1 MKKLLFILCFF
12 ATLPLFGQ
20 TKKYSWDFFDCE
32 IRDILYAVS
41 LDTGISIVA
50 DDTVKGKGS
59 FRFVG
64 DDFETGF
71 NSFLSSCRLYV
82 KKIDDVWTVSKFK
95 IEKTDNAF
103 YLDAYD
109 LLPLQVIE
117 KLSLFVSQPITY
129 ESLPTNLLNL
139 HFSAATEFE
148 LLQSLC
154 MYFTGYEVLKNER
167 GYHFAK
173 NQKMQK
179 HELSLAD
186 IVFNF
191 EADGKFFVDV
201 KNAIFT
207 EVLNK
212 FFDFI
217 CAEEK
222 KSFCIMANTDVKI
235 LRTSFVAKDY
245 LEALN
250 KLCTQNGF
258 ESVFV
263 DGIFYIVSNSG
274 AKELLISEP
283 KTWKKYKLNYLKAEK
298 FVPFVNKKV
307 GKIDQIVLPDE
318 YSVLLKVSNGEDL
331 QITELLNYV
340 DVKTQTYLLTLEYI
354 TPQDLLKFLPP
365 SVDKNSITV
374 ADDNSCIYFKGTE
387 EAYKNVCKEIS
398 LCDRPA
404 QRISYDLLI
413 LQYDE
418 NSENMWSSNF
428 AVNRLSKGN
437 QNNGSVQLGSV
448 MNLNLN
454 VISAFG
460 LNFAANLQSS
470 IEENE
475 TRVFADTTLHG
486 ISGKKINFQNTN
498 TYRYRDNN
506 VDPETGKPIYSGV
519 TREIISGIKID
530 ILGRVSGNGM
540 ITSTVTASVTRQGVD
555 TSSSTG
561 NPPPT
566 TEKIVTTEVCG
577 KSGEVV
583 VLSGLIQ
590 NAQTE
595 TEKRTP
601 IFSKIPI
608 LGNLF
613 KNKNKINQNS
623 QMVIYLVP
631 YLENLENKVEENIE
645 TWVINRGNKFLNS
658 L

>member
-82 KKIDDVWTVSKFK
+82 KKIDDVWTVSKIK

-173 NQKMQK
+173 NQKVQK
-179 HELSLAD
+179 HELSLDD

-201 KNAIFT
+201 KNVIFT

-263 DGIFYIVSNSG
+263 DNIFYIVSNSG
-274 AKELLISEP
+274 AKEQLISEA
-283 KTWKKYKLNYLKAEK
+283 KNWKKYRLNYLKAEK

-318 YSVLLKVSNGEDL
+318 YSILLKVSKNEDF
-331 QITELLNYV
+331 QITELINDV
-340 DVKTQTYLLTLEYI
+340 DIKTQTYLLTLEYI
-354 TPQDLLKFLPP
+354 TPQELLKYLPP
-365 SVDKNSITV
+365 SIDKNSITV

-428 AVNRLSKGN
+428 AVNRLSKGK
-437 QNNGSVQLGSV
+437 QNNAFVQLGSV
-448 MNLNLN
+448 MNFNLN
-454 VISAFG
+454 VVSAFG

-506 VDPETGKPIYSGV
+506 VDPETGKPIYSGI
-519 TREIISGIKID
+519 TREIVSGIKID

-595 TEKRTP
+595 TGKRMP
-601 IFSKIPI
+601 LLSKIPV

-623 QMVIYLVP
+623 QMIIYLVP

>member
-12 ATLPLFGQ
+12 TTLPLFGQ

-41 LDTGISIVA
+41 LDIGISIVA

-82 KKIDDVWTVSKFK
+82 KKIDDVWTVSKIK

-173 NQKMQK
+173 NQKVQK
-179 HELSLAD
+179 HELSFAD

-258 ESVFV
+258 EAVFV
-263 DGIFYIVSNSG
+263 DNIFYIVSNSG
-274 AKELLISEP
+274 AKEQLISET
-283 KTWKKYKLNYLKAEK
+283 KNWKKYRLNYLKAEK

-318 YSVLLKVSNGEDL
+318 YSILLKVSKNEDF
-331 QITELLNYV
+331 QITELINDV
-340 DVKTQTYLLTLEYI
+340 DIKTQTYLLTLEYI
-354 TPQDLLKFLPP
+354 TPQELLKFLPP
-365 SVDKNSITV
+365 SIDKNSITV

-428 AVNRLSKGN
+428 AVNRLSKGK
-437 QNNGSVQLGSV
+437 QNNAFVQLGSV
-448 MNLNLN
+448 MNFNLN
-454 VISAFG
+454 VVSAFG

-519 TREIISGIKID
+519 TREIVSGIKID

-566 TEKIVTTEVCG
+566 SEKIVTTEVCG

-590 NAQTE
+590 DAQTE